1 MLLLRGVPEALRMK
15 MRCFA
20 RVGVFGIV
28 LAGPAAV
35 SQAVI
40 THPVDDPNLSSLPKP
55 NANVVGKWDVDGIA
69 NASLVAI
76 DPNHAITTRHQA
88 GGGVNSIVTF
98 GGTRYKIAQETPI
111 GGADLR
117 VLTLTQEFS
126 SAPANLSAFTPVYTG
141 LISSFVQP
149 VTIGGFGRP
158 RGATLLQGGQ
168 PYGYA
173 WNLDFNGD
181 MVTDNVNQTP
191 QSFGRNVVDATQPG
205 ATVGSFVNDV
215 LIADF
220 DGPGL
225 GVTGEANVAEF
236 DSGGGWFYEV
246 SPGVWQVAGLTE
258 GFQHTGVNI
267 GQPANQDL
275 FAAFNNA
282 AVPQPDLVF
291 AIDLT
296 TYRNDIAAAVPE
308 PACATLLVAGG
319 ALLGRRRARSR

>member
-1 MLLLRGVPEALRMK
+1 MK
-15 MRCFA
+15 MRFFA
-20 RVGVFGIV
+20 RLGVVGLV

-40 THPVDDPNLSSLPKP
+40 THPGDSAPAGTLPP
-55 NANVVGKWDVDGIA
+55 SNVLGRWDVDGSA

-76 DPNHAITTRHQA
+76 DPNHAISTRHQA
-88 GGGVNSIVTF
+88 GGGVGAIVNF
-98 GGTRYKIAQETPI
+98 GGTRYKISQETPI
-111 GGADLR
+111 GNADLR

-126 SAPANLSAFTPVYTG
+126 AAPANLGAFTPVYTG
-141 LISSFVQP
+141 LVSALVNP

-158 RGATLLQGGQ
+158 RGNTLLQGGQ

-173 WNLDFNGD
+173 WNLDVNGD
-181 MVTDNVNQTP
+181 TFVDNVNQTP
-191 QSFGRNVVDATQPG
+191 LSFGRNVVDATQVG
-205 ATVGSFVNDV
+205 ASVGPFVNDV
-215 LIADF
+215 LIAHF

-225 GVTGEANVAEF
+225 GVAGEANVAEF

-258 GFQHTGVNI
+258 GFDHTGVNI
-267 GQPANQDL
+267 GQPTNQDL

-282 AVPQPDLVF
+282 AVPQPDLVV
-291 AIDLT
+291 AIDLS

-308 PACATLLVAGG
+308 PGSA
-319 ALLGRRRARSR
+319 ALLLAGAAMMLGLRRTRSRGN